1 MEINPNQYNL
11 ADTLNSFMLK
21 IKKPGIFKP
30 GFYYMDG
37 LVSTGKQ
44 FPYTILK
51 IIFTIRKKIFNY
63 FINIFILPV
72 DKESDS

>member
-1 MEINPNQYNL
+1 
-11 ADTLNSFMLK
+11 
-21 IKKPGIFKP
+21 
-30 GFYYMDG
+30 MDG

-63 FINIFILPV
+63 FINIFISPV
-72 DKESDS
+72 DKETDS